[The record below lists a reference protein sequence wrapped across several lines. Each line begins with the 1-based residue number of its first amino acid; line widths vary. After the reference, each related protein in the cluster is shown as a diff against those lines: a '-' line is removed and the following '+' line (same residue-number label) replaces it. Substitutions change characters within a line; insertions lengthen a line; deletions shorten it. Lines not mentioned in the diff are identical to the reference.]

1 MTGFPSHIL
10 PDEFRFRRT
19 ITSRDLPKTE
29 PGHCRWCGK
38 PVVKPRRSWCSDE
51 CVNEFFLRFNTCH
64 IVHRVFQRDKG
75 VCAICGIDTNMLHTE
90 LHKRHQGGRTL
101 ANSQWYGNKSDWGPW
116 RICQSL
122 WEADHIVPVIEG
134 GGCCG
139 LENYR
144 TLCQLCHK
152 KETAALKRRLSKK
165 NKEVRE

>member
-38 PVVKPRRSWCSDE
+38 PVVKPRRSWCSDA
-51 CVNEFFLRFNTCH
+51 CVNEFNIRFNTGH
-64 IVHRVFQRDKG
+64 ITFRVWERDKG
-75 VCAICGIDTNMLHTE
+75 VCAICGLDCQWIFDQMT
-90 LHKRHQGGRTL
+90 KRHQGGTVL
-101 ANSQWYGNKSDWGPW
+101 MNGYWLTQNWGPW
-116 RICQSL
+116 RVTHSL

-165 NKEVRE
+165 NKEARK